1 MSSCKFRSSYSYI
14 KTCSH
19 ITISATCHAHTHTH
33 HTAVIFSQLPF
44 EHWPKPLM
52 CFFVRVFVRTRMYHL
67 VYMWGFHELG
77 IQFSTRMTGACAFIP
92 PNKKGERFNKRRL
105 RFALINYW
113 ENHRP
118 GDLPILIIKYPIKTS
133 SMVGSCCFYTPM
145 FVGLITTNSKY
156 LDG

>member
-1 MSSCKFRSSYSYI
+1 MLTYHDFSNMSR
-14 KTCSH
+14 
-19 ITISATCHAHTHTH
+19 THTH
-33 HTAVIFSQLPF
+33 ITLQSFFHNFRLSTDQNP
-44 EHWPKPLM
+44 W